1 MERKKRKEK
10 QGKDKKKER
19 QVRQGKE
26 KKRNE
31 RKVNKRK
38 KEQYSSLSVLSP
50 STPATGYQAPP
61 PIFIDGWWDGMGWGG
76 RSTFFFGPYLE
87 NYFIIFLN
95 CFRSLKYLFLHIF
108 WNIREKK
115 SECSFFQKI
124 SSKSGVDFFFDFLN
138 INSQISRKQL
148 DIFFWLFLV
157 PSEEFLRHLLRKNQ
171 KK

>member
-1 MERKKRKEK
+1 M
-10 QGKDKKKER
+10 GSHLILFLFYILP
-19 QVRQGKE
+19 QVTFLISKTYRVY
-26 KKRNE
+26 RVFWPLNFLYW
-31 RKVNKRK
+31 R
-38 KEQYSSLSVLSP
+38 
-50 STPATGYQAPP
+50 
-61 PIFIDGWWDGMGWGG
+61 MGWMGWMVG
-76 RSTFFFGPYLE
+76 PLFFFGPYLE

>member
-1 MERKKRKEK
+1 MDYCYVRKLLFHSNPRILRPT
-10 QGKDKKKER
+10 GM
-19 QVRQGKE
+19 
-26 KKRNE
+26 
-31 RKVNKRK
+31 
-38 KEQYSSLSVLSP
+38 SLCCLFTS
-50 STPATGYQAPP
+50 ATGYQAPP
-61 PIFIDGWWDGMGWGG
+61 PIFYWRMDGMDGMDGMGWDGMVG
-76 RSTFFFGPYLE
+76 PLFFFGPYLE

-138 INSQISRKQL
+138 INLQISRKQL

-157 PSEEFLRHLLRKNQ
+157 PSEEFLRHLLRKNP
-171 KK
+171 KNNNF

>member
-1 MERKKRKEK
+1 M
-10 QGKDKKKER
+10 GSHLILFLFYILP
-19 QVRQGKE
+19 QVTFLTSKTYRVY
-26 KKRNE
+26 RVFWPLNFLYW
-31 RKVNKRK
+31 RM
-38 KEQYSSLSVLSP
+38 
-50 STPATGYQAPP
+50 
-61 PIFIDGWWDGMGWGG
+61 DGMGWMDGMVG
-76 RSTFFFGPYLE
+76 PLFFFGPYLE
-87 NYFIIFLN
+87 NYYIIFLN
-95 CFRSLKYLFLHIF
+95 CSRSLKYLFLHIF